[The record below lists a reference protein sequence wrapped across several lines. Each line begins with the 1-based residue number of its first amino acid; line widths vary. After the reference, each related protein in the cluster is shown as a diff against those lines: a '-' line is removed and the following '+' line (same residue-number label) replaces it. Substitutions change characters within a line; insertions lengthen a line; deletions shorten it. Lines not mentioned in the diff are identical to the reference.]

1 MMKLLFWRVIVA
13 RRPLGALAQPRRGHP
28 ALLVTAVLL
37 TLQLAQARQVTAA
50 EPLRYDLRVDIP
62 VTAVATAAWLTSE
75 LFKDRLAHQTCQ
87 WCDSVP
93 GVDTSVRNALK
104 WQETATPNTWS
115 NVTGFALSPLLA
127 LGGVALAAHQEGTL
141 GNAGIDMLIVAEATA
156 LAADLNQFVKFAVG
170 RERPFVHA
178 LAAADK
184 GKTAHP
190 ADNNMSFYSG
200 HTNLVFALAVS
211 SGTVASL
218 RGYRWAPAVWGSG
231 LAMAATTGY
240 LRIAA
245 DKHYFTD
252 VMLGAVTGSAIGFAV
267 PYFLHRGSSS
277 GSSSGAVPAVSGNV
291 GTTGGGLSV
300 AWGW

>member
-1 MMKLLFWRVIVA
+1 MFASSFIGFPWVA
-13 RRPLGALAQPRRGHP
+13 RFVRQVRLSSLP
-28 ALLVTAVLL
+28 ALTAVCAAV
-37 TLQLAQARQVTAA
+37 QIAVPPSAAAA

-62 VTAVATAAWLTSE
+62 VTVVATAGWLTSE
-75 LFKDRLAHQTCQ
+75 LFKDRLAHKTCQ

-93 GVDTSVRNALK
+93 GVDTGVRNALK
-104 WQETATPNTWS
+104 WQDTETPNTWS

-127 LGGVALAAHQEGTL
+127 LGGVALAAQQDGSL
-141 GNAGIDMLIVAEATA
+141 GNAGVDMLLVAEATA
-156 LAADLNQFVKFAVG
+156 LAADLNQIVKFAVG

-211 SGTVASL
+211 SGTVASM
-218 RGYRWAPAVWGSG
+218 RGYRSAPAVWGTG

-252 VMLGAVTGSAIGFAV
+252 VALGALTGSAIGFAV
-267 PYFLHRGSSS
+267 PYFLHRSTGPKP
-277 GSSSGAVPAVSGNV
+277 PAVSGNF
-291 GTTGGGLSV
+291 GSGGGGLSV